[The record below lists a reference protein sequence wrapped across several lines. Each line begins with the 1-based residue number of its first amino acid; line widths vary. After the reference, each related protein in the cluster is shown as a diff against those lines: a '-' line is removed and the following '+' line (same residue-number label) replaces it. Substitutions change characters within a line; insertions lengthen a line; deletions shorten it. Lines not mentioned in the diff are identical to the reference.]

1 MQSERVSNTKT
12 YYTKYIF
19 SLIYFNKDLS
29 LNFVDK
35 KIMIEKRNQSYFID
49 ETKNTY
55 YSILK

>member
-35 KIMIEKRNQSYFID
+35 KIMIEKRNYPIS
-49 ETKNTY
+49 
-55 YSILK
+55 